1 MVDRPLRY
9 PSLVWAFRILGLGP
23 SGRSREERKH
33 IWRAIIV
40 VALSVMPLVIAMFL
54 ANGMTSGLTERYIS
68 LTSYHAQIHPV
79 GLEPEVMLEKIHDD
93 LSAAAPG
100 LSLFQVRESFAMLYA
115 DDGSTSCTIKGLER
129 DYIELM
135 GSRGVLTVTK
145 GGPFSESEPSILLS
159 EATAS
164 ELGVSV
170 GDSLAVVTVT
180 QSSGQPRLKPALFT
194 VTGLYT
200 TGYKQLD
207 QSISFIS
214 SAQARRMI
222 RDDDALYM
230 AVIYPQGAGV
240 SPLQIREQ
248 IETASEELFY
258 VITWD
263 ELNRSLYANF
273 RTSSSIIYIIMVLII
288 LVASIHIS
296 STSIVVVQQRYAQIG
311 LLKSIGIPRRLIR
324 RTFLYVSLCIG
335 LLGSVIGIVLGLL
348 LSSQLSS
355 ILKVLQGWGIAA
367 LDFYLID
374 LPLII
379 HWYELVLI
387 VLCACVT
394 AALASAVPLRKV
406 DSILPIHLLGQ

>member
-1 MVDRPLRY
+1 MLDRPLRY
-9 PSLVWAFRILGLGP
+9 PSLVWAFRILGTGP
-23 SGRSREERKH
+23 GRKSREERKH
-33 IWRAIIV
+33 IFRAVIV

-68 LTSYHAQIHPV
+68 LTSYHAQVHPV
-79 GLEPEVMLEKIHDD
+79 SLEPEAMLKRIQTDVSSA
-93 LSAAAPG
+93 LSE
-100 LSLFQVRESFAMLYA
+100 LSLFEVRESFAMLYSN
-115 DDGSTSCTIKGLER
+115 DGSTSCTLKGI
-129 DYIELM
+129 DVSYIESM
-135 GSRGVLTVTK
+135 EARGVLQLTA
-145 GGPFSESEPSILLS
+145 GDRFSEHEPTILLG
-159 EATAS
+159 EASAAK
-164 ELGVSV
+164 LKVGV
-170 GDSLAVVTVT
+170 GDSIALVTVT

-194 VTGLYT
+194 VAGLYT

-214 SAQARRMI
+214 TTEARRMI
-222 RDDDALYM
+222 RSEDDLYL
-230 AVIYPQGAGV
+230 AVIYPPGQGV
-240 SPLQIREQ
+240 SPELVRAQ
-248 IETASEELFY
+248 IESSSQELFY

-273 RTSSSIIYIIMVLII
+273 RTSSSIIYMIMILII

-296 STSIVVVQQRYAQIG
+296 TTSIVVVQQRYTQIG
-311 LLKSIGIPRRLIR
+311 LLKSIGIPKRVIK

-335 LLGSVIGIVLGLL
+335 LLGSLIGIGLGLL
-348 LSSQLSS
+348 LSSQLSM
-355 ILKVLQGWGIAA
+355 ILRTLQSWGVAA

-374 LPLII
+374 IPLII

-394 AALASAVPLRKV
+394 AAFSSAIPLRKV